1 MKRLRT
7 ILCIVWIVGTVV
19 YYLFVAILP
28 RIGAV

>member
-1 MKRLRT
+1 MKRLQT
-7 ILCIVWIVGTVV
+7 VLCIVWMIGAVL